1 MTDTL
6 PVPPMR
12 QEAPYPAE
20 LADLVSKLRYRP
32 GWAFNRTVWHTWE
45 HVAGTGNRWNVTGE
59 APNLTVSP
67 SIWDQTLGSE
77 WHGWIR
83 NGVLEPA

>member
-1 MTDTL
+1 ML
-6 PVPPMR
+6 P
-12 QEAPYPAE
+12 
-20 LADLVSKLRYRP
+20 
-32 GWAFNRTVWHTWE
+32 NRTVWHTWE

-67 SIWDQTLGSE
+67 SIWDQTPGSE